1 MKIVK
6 CQHELAAAL
15 VRTRSAAHP
24 NTPLEREAFAII
36 EMAMA
41 YQKDGTVFYNKG
53 DLVNALAAF
62 WYGTGWLHFG
72 ISSGL
77 LNCEDKNPFCPFAG
91 SLEKLSL
98 SLTEKLQ
105 EKPFATI
112 VCLTQPDPRWNV
124 QESLRLSVI
133 ILPVRFFS
141 SLRSMQHKAPGTAKP
156 GQMKMHLP
164 ASVTGMAGWMP
175 VLCVDTSASWRT
187 GISSRCKGT

>member
-105 EKPFATI
+105 EKTIRYDRLLDTARSSVECAGEPATI
-112 VCLTQPDPRWNV
+112 SNNFAGTVLFITAQYAAQGARYRKAGANEDALACFSYGHGWLDAGVTCGYFR
-124 QESLRLSVI
+124 I
-133 ILPVRFFS
+133 IAHRDIFTV
-141 SLRSMQHKAPGTAKP
+141 
-156 GQMKMHLP
+156 
-164 ASVTGMAGWMP
+164 
-175 VLCVDTSASWRT
+175 
-187 GISSRCKGT
+187 